1 MAAWLLFA
9 LLPMLTFAG
18 HWPETIDIP
27 GTNLYLA
34 VPFAAS
40 HAHADDHGGHCHA
53 ESAGCSDTPVPAA
66 TGFAVL
72 NEALLALVTAG
83 LLVAAA
89 ACTALTPESQA
100 VEPRRRPPKLRPAMN
115 PQLA

>member
-27 GTNLYLA
+27 GTNHYLA
-34 VPFAAS
+34 LPFAAS
-40 HAHADDHGGHCHA
+40 HAHGDDHGGHCHA
-53 ESAGCSDTPVPAA
+53 DSAGCSDTPAPVA

-72 NEALLALVTAG
+72 NESLLILGAGALLIAAG
-83 LLVAAA
+83 VLANRA
-89 ACTALTPESQA
+89 PESRA
-100 VEPRRRPPKLRPAMN
+100 VAPRRRPPKGVLTMH
-115 PQLA
+115 PQFA